1 MDKTEN
7 YKFDSG
13 ENSNSDLQTIQK
25 NFALFLGLLEQNNN
39 VLGIM
44 GDMEEKSQGEYLF
57 DIHYIREC
65 LTEIRNGIIQIIN
78 KMVALGGPEYESLRV
93 RFNEIDSVLETVL
106 PGQQTIKKDSL
117 TVSFDRLNRNRAYSV
132 GSKNAQLGEMKS
144 RLNMPVPEGFA
155 ITARAYQHFVD
166 ANDLQARISRRI
178 DSLDI
183 KSYDD
188 LVRIGGE
195 IREMI
200 NASPIP
206 LDLVSSILQSYREL
220 IMRTSHGMISMRSSA
235 IGEDTLFS
243 FAGQYASYLNV
254 REEDLIDKYREILAS
269 KFTPQAIY
277 YFLSHSLSEA
287 ELAMSVGCVSMID
300 AKASGVVYSRDPI
313 DPKDD
318 SIIVNS
324 IFGLGKYLVNGSLTP
339 DEFRLSR
346 DEGKILYS
354 RIAKKPVRLINL
366 HDGGTIEEAI
376 PEEEQRE
383 PSIGEKHLQELR
395 EYALQLEQ
403 HYRMPQDI
411 EWAID
416 NKDKLFLLQS
426 RPLQIIRLK
435 SDAVQLDTA
444 HKKKIVIGRTTVCP
458 GAGAGPVYHVSSF
471 NDLPNVPEGAVLITH
486 HPFPGLITIMS
497 KVSAIVSRIGGLAS
511 HMATIA
517 REYHVPTI
525 SGVPEYKMLK
535 SGHIVTVD
543 ATEKTIYAGKH
554 EDIVKARKPE
564 YDLFEDSGIHRVLD
578 RVLDLVTPLRLLHP
592 AEDDFLPENCISFHD
607 ITRFAHQKSMEEMF
621 RRSQEMESKEWL
633 GYKLKSDLPVDI
645 SIIYLDR
652 GLSDDVKE
660 KYITEKDIE
669 ATPMRNFWAGIKAEG
684 WPVKS
689 PLPVFTRGLGTG
701 LTLKTTNDYSEFS
714 FAVLGREYMMLS
726 LRMGY
731 HFVTVEAMRTDEMG
745 NNYIHM
751 QYKDG
756 GATLDRRI
764 RRIELLKNILSHIG
778 FSQQKKGDFLNAGV
792 SYQDKKEI
800 DEKLFLLGRLT
811 MKTKQLDMALSNDA
825 VAEWY
830 TRDFI
835 KKLGLE

>member
-1 MDKTEN
+1 MDKEEKQELKNEN
-7 YKFDSG
+7 
-13 ENSNSDLQTIQK
+13 NSNSDLKTIQK
-25 NFALFLGLLEQNNN
+25 NFALFLELLEQNNN

-57 DIHYIREC
+57 DIHYIRES
-65 LTEIRNGIIQIIN
+65 LTEIRSGIIQIIN
-78 KMVALGGPEYESLRV
+78 IMVALGGEQYEALRL
-93 RFNEIDSVLETVL
+93 RFNEIDSVLGTVL
-106 PGQQTIKKDSL
+106 PGQQPIKKDSL

-132 GSKNAQLGEMKS
+132 GSKNAQLGEMKA

-155 ITARAYQHFVD
+155 ITARAYKHFVD

-188 LVRIGGE
+188 LVRISEE

-200 NASPIP
+200 SASPVP
-206 LDLVSSILQSYREL
+206 LDLVSSILQSYRKL

-254 REEDLIDKYREILAS
+254 REEELINKYREILAS

-287 ELAMSVGCVSMID
+287 ELAMSVGCVSMIN

-318 SIIVNS
+318 SIIINS
-324 IFGLGKYLVNGSLTP
+324 IFGLGKYIVNGRLAP
-339 DEFRLSR
+339 DEFRISR
-346 DEGKILYS
+346 DSGKIIYS
-354 RIAKKPVRLINL
+354 RIARKPVRLIN
-366 HDGGTIEEAI
+366 HPDGGAVEEAI
-376 PEEEQRE
+376 PEDEQRD
-383 PSIGEKHLQELR
+383 SSVTEKHLQELR
-395 EYALQLEQ
+395 EYALKLEQ

-416 NKDKLFLLQS
+416 KRDKLFLLQS
-426 RPLQIIRLK
+426 RPLQVMRLK
-435 SDAVQLDTA
+435 SDTIHLDTSR
-444 HKKKIVIGRTTVCP
+444 KKKIMTGRTTVCP
-458 GAGAGPVYHVSSF
+458 GAGSGPIYHVSSF
-471 NDLPNVPEGAVLITH
+471 SDLPDVPKGAVLVTH

-517 REYHVPTI
+517 REYYVPTI
-525 SGVPEYKMLK
+525 AGVPEYKNLK

-543 ATEKTIYAGKH
+543 ATEKAIYADKH
-554 EDIVKARKPE
+554 DDIVRARKPE
-564 YDLFEDSGIHRVLD
+564 LDLFEDSGIHRVLD

-592 AEDDFLPENCISFHD
+592 ADEDFLPENCISFHD

-621 RRSQEMESKEWL
+621 RRAQEMESKESL
-633 GYKLKSDLPVDI
+633 GYKLKSELPVDM
-645 SIIYLDR
+645 SVIYLDR
-652 GLSDDVKE
+652 ELSSDVRKR
-660 KYITEKDIE
+660 YATENDIN
-669 ATPMRNFWAGIKAEG
+669 ATPMKSFWAGIKKEG
-684 WPVKS
+684 WPVK
-689 PLPVFTRGLGTG
+689 PALPAFTKGLGTG
-701 LTLKTTNDYSEFS
+701 LTLKTKNDYSEYS
-714 FAVLGREYMMLS
+714 FAVLGSEYMMLS

-731 HFVTVEAMRTDEMG
+731 HFMTVEAMQTDETG
-745 NNYIHM
+745 NNYINM

-756 GATLDRRI
+756 GATLDRRL
-764 RRIELLKNILSHIG
+764 RRIELLKNILAQMG
-778 FSQQKKGDFLNAGV
+778 FSQQKKGDFLNAGI
-792 SYQDKKEI
+792 SYQDKEVI

-811 MKTKQLDMALSNDA
+811 MKTKQLDMALSNDEIA
-825 VAEWY
+825 KWY
-830 TRDFI
+830 TQDFI

>member
-7 YKFDSG
+7 QRLG
-13 ENSNSDLQTIQK
+13 NGGNSNSDLRTIQK
-25 NFALFLGLLEQNNN
+25 NFALFLQLLEQNNHI
-39 VLGIM
+39 LGIM
-44 GDMEEKSQGEYLF
+44 GDMGEKSQGEYLF

-65 LTEIRNGIIQIIN
+65 LTEIRGGITLIIN
-78 KMVALGGPEYESLRV
+78 KMVALGGPEYEALRV
-93 RFNEIDSVLETVL
+93 RFNEIDAVLGTVL
-106 PGQQTIKKDSL
+106 PGQQPIKKDSL

-132 GSKNAQLGEMKS
+132 GSKNAQLGEMKA

-155 ITARAYQHFVD
+155 ITARAYKHFVD
-166 ANDLQARISRRI
+166 ANDLQVRISRRI

-200 NASPIP
+200 NASPVP

-254 REEDLIDKYREILAS
+254 REEELINRYREILAS

-313 DPKDD
+313 DPRDD

-324 IFGLGKYLVNGSLTP
+324 IFGLGKYLVNGRLTP

-346 DEGKILYS
+346 DTGRILYS
-354 RIAKKPVRLINL
+354 RIAKKPARLVNL
-366 HDGGTIEEAI
+366 PEGGTLKEDI
-376 PEEEQRE
+376 PEEEQRKFSIAE
-383 PSIGEKHLQELR
+383 PHLQELR
-395 EYALQLEQ
+395 EYALKLEK

-411 EWAID
+411 EWVID
-416 NKDKLFLLQS
+416 KNDKLFLLQS

-435 SDAVQLDTA
+435 SEAVQLDTTR
-444 HKKKIVIGRTTVCP
+444 KKKILTGRTTVCP
-458 GAGAGPVYHVSSF
+458 GAGSGPVYHVSTFS
-471 NDLPNVPEGAVLITH
+471 DLPDIPEGAVLVTH
-486 HPFPGLITIMS
+486 HPFPGLITVMS

-517 REYHVPTI
+517 REYHVPTLA
-525 SGVPEYKMLK
+525 GVPEYKNLK

-543 ATEKTIYAGKH
+543 ATEKAIYAGKH
-554 EDIVKARKPE
+554 EDIVKARQPE

-578 RVLDLVTPLRLLHP
+578 KVLDLVTPLRLLHP
-592 AEDDFLPENCISFHD
+592 ADEDFLPENCMSFHD
-607 ITRFAHQKSMEEMF
+607 ITRFAHQKAMEEMF
-621 RRSQEMESKEWL
+621 RRAQEMESKESL
-633 GYKLKSDLPVDI
+633 GYKLKSDLPVDM
-645 SIIYLDR
+645 SVIYLER
-652 GLSDDVKE
+652 ELLSDVKE
-660 KYITEKDIE
+660 RYVTEEDIN
-669 ATPMRNFWAGIKAEG
+669 ATPMKNFWAGIKEEG
-684 WPVKS
+684 WPVKP
-689 PLPVFTRGLGTG
+689 PLPVFTKGLGTD
-701 LTLKTTNDYSEFS
+701 LTLKTNKDYSEYS
-714 FAVLGREYMMLS
+714 FTVLGREYMMLS
-726 LRMGY
+726 LRLGY
-731 HFVTVEAMRTDEMG
+731 HFTTVEVMRTDETG

-764 RRIELLKNILSHIG
+764 RRIKLLKDILSHMG
-778 FSQQKKGDFLNAGV
+778 FTQQRKGDFLNAGI
-792 SYQDKKEI
+792 SYQDKQVI

-830 TRDFI
+830 TQDFI